1 MINKFLILLCIAS
14 TIISCKGGD
23 SKSEK
28 SPESITNFV
37 KAKTTNEEN
46 NVSLPESW
54 RWKSQDKSREFTI
67 KIVKLTHDSLIAQ
80 YCAVYGNGEKLDCD
94 FEDNFNI
101 KAAFDQKRG
110 MYIGTFKSFFNSG
123 KGICSIKRTDNSL
136 IWKIL
141 KIPSGEYYAPD
152 ECILQRNENISKTG
166 SVQKTSESGSISDA
180 FPLNNNNISEKIKLK
195 TSADYNLKEIFKQQY
210 QLNVDAFSELPSNGN
225 YNLYVVN
232 NVSGDSD
239 LFYLITMKDQKFTDG
254 LEISNSNGNED
265 SELVFEIDKNYNI
278 SIFSQ
283 TGNKRKLM
291 NTFYLNS
298 NGKFIKNK

>member
-1 MINKFLILLCIAS
+1 MINKFLISLCIAS
-14 TIISCKGGD
+14 TIICCKGEY

-28 SPESITNFV
+28 SPESIANSV
-37 KAKTTNEEN
+37 EAKTTNKEN

-54 RWKSQDKSREFTI
+54 RWKSQDKSRELTI
-67 KIVKLTHDSLIAQ
+67 KIVKLTSDSLIAQ
-80 YCAVYGNGEKLDCD
+80 YCAVYGSGEKLDCD

-101 KAAFDQKRG
+101 KAAFDQKKG
-110 MYIGTFKSFFNSG
+110 TYVGTFKSFFNSG

-136 IWKIL
+136 TWKIL

-152 ECILQRNENISKTG
+152 ECVLQKNENILKTG
-166 SVQKTSESGSISDA
+166 SAQKNSESERISNV
-180 FPLNNNNISEKIKLK
+180 FPLNNNNISEKISLN
-195 TSADYNLKEIFKQQY
+195 TSADNNLKEIFKQQY
-210 QLNVDAFSELPSNGN
+210 QLDVDAFSELPSSGN
-225 YNLYVVN
+225 YNLYLVN

-239 LFYLITMKDQKFTDG
+239 LFYLITMKGQKFTDG

-265 SELVFEIDKNYNI
+265 SELMFEINKNYDI

-283 TGNKRKLM
+283 TNNKRKLI

-298 NGKFIKNK
+298 DGKFIKK